1 MDRTPLEVF
10 VAARITRKEL
20 KADKFAVEV
29 EHTVDYVAHHR
40 AQVVRYGIA
49 AVVIVALAIGI
60 YFYRQHEHGI
70 RQDSLAQAIQ
80 LQEAYVGPTPPAG
93 TPVSF
98 PTEEAKVTAV
108 TKAFTDLA
116 TKHSGSNE
124 GLIAEYYL
132 GSSAADQN
140 KTAEAEKHFKKVI
153 DDGDNLYRSL
163 AQLSLAQIYM
173 VTGRAAEAEKLLRT
187 LMDHPTLFVSK
198 EEAAISL
205 ARAIGKTKPDEARKL
220 LEPLRTS
227 RSSVSQLAVG
237 ALGEL
242 SQR

>member
-10 VAARITRKEL
+10 VATRITRKEL

-40 AQVVRYGIA
+40 AQVVRYGVVA
-49 AVVIVALAIGI
+49 AVVVALAIGI
-60 YFYRQHEHGI
+60 YFYRQREHGI
-70 RQDSLAQAIQ
+70 RQDALAQAIQ
-80 LQEAYVGPTPPAG
+80 LQEAQVGPPQPGA
-93 TPVSF
+93 PVSF
-98 PTEEAKVTAV
+98 PTEDAKVAAV
-108 TKAFTDLA
+108 NKAFTDLA
-116 TKHSGSNE
+116 SKHSGSNE

-132 GSSAADQN
+132 GSSAADHN

-153 DDGDNLYRSL
+153 DDGDKLYRSL
-163 AQLSLAQIYM
+163 AQLSLAQIYV
-173 VTGRAAEAEKLLRT
+173 VTGRGPEAEKLLRS
-187 LMDHPTLFVSK
+187 LMDSPTLFVSK
-198 EEAAISL
+198 EEATIAL
-205 ARAIGKTKPDEARKL
+205 ARVIGKTKPDEARKL

-242 SQR
+242 SQK